1 MRFKDRHDAA
11 SRIIPLL
18 AAYQDED
25 AVVLAVPRGG
35 VPLGIDIAKAY
46 HFPLGLL
53 LIKKIGF
60 PGNPELAIGAVSLEH
75 EVIDPRFDIDQNYIA
90 AEVDKIRASLR
101 ERHKKF
107 LGDRPV
113 PAIEGKTVIIVDDG
127 IATGNTMMVG
137 IEMIKRQKPTAIVVA
152 VPVAPQR
159 TVNAMQKL
167 VDDFFCV
174 YIPDE
179 FYGVGE
185 FYDDFSQVT
194 DDEVIRLL
202 KSAG

>member
-1 MRFKDRHDAA
+1 M
-11 SRIIPLL
+11 
-18 AAYQDED
+18 
-25 AVVLAVPRGG
+25 
-35 VPLGIDIAKAY
+35 
-46 HFPLGLL
+46 
-53 LIKKIGF
+53 
-60 PGNPELAIGAVSLEH
+60 
-75 EVIDPRFDIDQNYIA
+75 
-90 AEVDKIRASLR
+90 R

-137 IEMIKRQKPTAIVVA
+137 IEMIKRQKPAAIVVA

-159 TVNAMQKL
+159 TVNAMRKL
-167 VDDFFCV
+167 VDDFICV

-179 FYGVGE
+179 FFGVGE

>member
-11 SRIIPLL
+11 SKIIPLL
-18 AAYQDED
+18 TAYRDED
-25 AVVLAVPRGG
+25 AIVLAVPRGG
-35 VPLGIDIAKAY
+35 VPLGMDIARAY

-60 PGNPELAIGAVSLEH
+60 PGNPELAIGAVSLEN
-75 EVIDPRFDIDQNYIA
+75 EVIDPRFDIDQNYIDT
-90 AEVDKIRASLR
+90 EVDKIRASLR
-101 ERHKKF
+101 ERYKKF

-113 PAIEGKTVIIVDDG
+113 PPIEGKTVIIVDDG
-127 IATGNTMMVG
+127 IATGNTMMAG
-137 IEMIKRQKPTAIVVA
+137 IEMIKRQKPASIVVA

-159 TVNAMQKL
+159 TVNTMRKL
-167 VDDFFCV
+167 VDDFICV

>member
-1 MRFKDRHDAA
+1 MHFKDRHDAA

-18 AAYQDED
+18 TAYQGDD
-25 AVVLAVPRGG
+25 VIVLAVPRGG

-60 PGNPELAIGAVSLEH
+60 PGNPELAIGAVSIEN
-75 EVIDPRFDIDQNYIA
+75 EVIDPRFDIDQNYIDT
-90 AEVDKIRASLR
+90 EVDKIRASLR

-107 LGDRPV
+107 LGDRPA
-113 PAIEGKTVIIVDDG
+113 PGIEGRTVIIVDDG
-127 IATGNTMMVG
+127 IATGNTMMAG
-137 IEMIKRQKPTAIVVA
+137 IEMIKRQKPAAIVVA

-159 TVNAMQKL
+159 TANAMRKL
-167 VDDFFCV
+167 VDDFICV

-179 FYGVGE
+179 FSGVGE

-194 DDEVIRLL
+194 DDEVIRML
-202 KSAG
+202 KSVG